1 MPMPVRMP
9 PTTRT
14 PRRPRPRLD
23 PEAPAFKDVELVQRG
38 RMILDVASLDLQ
50 AAEERLGPFHD
61 TSWFF
66 RRSLA
71 DARNTW
77 DRLRARYGLRA
88 LEAALE
94 EPPATV
100 LTLGRSPSGDPLA
113 VLLVIAGDTYRVQRV
128 GGTPDAPRIWQ
139 ITQVPTPD
147 DGPIHA
153 CRLEDGSTQCDCA
166 RWIYQIAEL
175 SDEHCKHLAALD
187 ALGWL

>member
-1 MPMPVRMP
+1 MPMPVRTP
-9 PTTRT
+9 STTRT
-14 PRRPRPRLD
+14 PRRPRPRLG
-23 PEAPAFKDVELVQRG
+23 PELPAFKDVELIHRG
-38 RMILDVASLDLQ
+38 RMILDVAALDLE
-50 AAEERLGPFHD
+50 AAEQRLGPFHE

-100 LTLGRSPSGDPLA
+100 LTLGRTPSGDPLA
-113 VLLVIAGDTYRVQRV
+113 VLLVIAGGTYRVQRV
-128 GGTPDAPRIWQ
+128 EGTPEAPRIWQ
-139 ITQVPTPD
+139 MTRLTTND
-147 DGPIHA
+147 DGPYHA
-153 CRLEDGSTQCDCA
+153 CRLIDGTTQCDCA
-166 RWIYQIAEL
+166 QWIYQIADL
-175 SDEHCKHLAALD
+175 SDEHCKHLGALD